1 MATCI
6 PWIAGILLALLA
18 SAAALGDDA
27 ALQRQLAAERQAVDA
42 RFERDKA
49 DCQQRFAL
57 NACVDEARTRQR
69 QALAALRMQQREVD
83 ERQRIQR
90 TSERRAAIE
99 RRQAATASRP
109 VAASAASAAAAR
121 TPRVAAERAQL
132 NRDRAAER
140 ATAQAKAAERAAAAR
155 KLQATI
161 QADQARIQERQSRR
175 AAQGKAVAPLPP
187 PSTPR

>member
-109 VAASAASAAAAR
+109 VAVDAQQRQRQVVAAAAG
-121 TPRVAAERAQL
+121 AL
-132 NRDRAAER
+132 
-140 ATAQAKAAERAAAAR
+140 AR
-155 KLQATI
+155 L
-161 QADQARIQERQSRR
+161 ADQHLAGFTRGR
-175 AAQGKAVAPLPP
+175 ACTMAPISLGVK
-187 PSTPR
+187 